1 MRFAA
6 IDFETANSF
15 IGSIC
20 AIGLAVVEDG
30 SIKDRKYWLVKPHR
44 DYEYFDPFNVMIHGI
59 TGNMV
64 KNEEEFDS
72 IYKKELLP
80 LIQDGIL
87 IAHNAS
93 FDMSAL
99 RHVLDLYQ
107 IEYPEVQ
114 YLCTYKA
121 ALKTWDGLENYKL
134 DTISRFLDF
143 KFKHHNAGEDALACA
158 NILLAILNKNKLD
171 DIIQLS
177 NIIGLKIGQLYSNGY
192 SPCRVRNSRYRIDCS
207 SITPDTYDFDT
218 DNDLYGKKVVFT
230 GTLLSMPRKEAMQR
244 VVNVGG
250 LISEM
255 ITEDTDFLVMGIQDF
270 SKFTDGYESSK
281 TKKAK
286 MLIRKGRNIQ
296 IIDETNFIR
305 MIG

>member
-6 IDFETANSF
+6 LDFETANSY

-20 AIGLAVVEDG
+20 AIGLAIVEDG
-30 SIKDRKYWLVKPHR
+30 SIVNKKYWLIKPHK
-44 DYEYFDPFNVMIHGI
+44 DYNYFDPFNVMIHGI
-59 TGNMV
+59 TENMV
-64 KNEEEFDS
+64 KTAEEFDF

-80 LIQDGIL
+80 LIQNLII

-134 DTISRFLDF
+134 DTISKFLNF
-143 KFKHHNAGEDALACA
+143 EFEHHNAEQDALACA
-158 NILLAILNKNKLD
+158 NILLAILNKNRLNN
-171 DIIQLS
+171 INQLS
-177 NIIGLKIGQLYSNGY
+177 DIIGLKIGQLYSNGY
-192 SPCRVRNSRYRIDCS
+192 NPCSIRSSYRIDCS
-207 SITPDTYDFDT
+207 MITPETEEFDT
-218 DNDLYGKKVVFT
+218 DNDFYSKKVVFT
-230 GTLLSMPRKEAMQR
+230 GTLLSMSRKEAMQR

-250 LISEM
+250 VISDTL
-255 ITEDTDFLVMGIQDF
+255 TEDTDFLVMGMQDY
-270 SKFTDGYESSK
+270 SKFADGQESSK

-286 MLIRKGRNIQ
+286 SLISKGRKIQ
-296 IIDETNFIR
+296 IIDEKDFIR
-305 MIG
+305 IIG

>member
-20 AIGLAVVEDG
+20 AIGLAIVEDG
-30 SIKDRKYWLVKPHR
+30 SIVNKKYWLIKPHK
-44 DYEYFDPFNVMIHGI
+44 DYNYFDPFNVMIHGI
-59 TGNMV
+59 TKSMV
-64 KNEEEFDS
+64 KDAEEFNTV
-72 IYKKELLP
+72 YEKELLP
-80 LIQDGIL
+80 LIQDNIV

-107 IEYPEVQ
+107 IDYPEIQ

-121 ALKTWDGLENYKL
+121 ALKTWDCLENYKL
-134 DTISRFLDF
+134 DTISRFLNF
-143 KFKHHNAGEDALACA
+143 KFKHHNAEEDALACA
-158 NILLAILNKNKLD
+158 NILLAILNKNNSN
-171 DIIQLS
+171 DIIGLS
-177 NIIGLKIGQLYSNGY
+177 NIIGLRVGELYSSGY
-192 SPCRVRNSRYRIDCS
+192 RPCSVRSSYRIDS
-207 SITPDTYDFDT
+207 SLISPETEDFDM
-218 DNDLYGKKVVFT
+218 DNEFYGKKIIFT

-250 LISEM
+250 LISDTL
-255 ITEDTDFLVMGIQDF
+255 TEDADFLVMGINDY
-270 SKFTDGYESSK
+270 SKLAGGRESSK

-286 MLIRKGRNIQ
+286 LLISKGCRIKM
-296 IIDETNFIR
+296 IDEKDFIR
-305 MIG
+305 IIG